1 MIRTLFLLLVLLPVL
16 FTAGCTSNSSFDAR
30 YARSQQALYEGDY
43 ESASRSIRELL
54 KDSGESV
61 EVLSLALEHALV
73 TEDIRRALELI
84 DRLILVD
91 QDSWYRY
98 YGVKALMLLEAGQKE
113 SAVQLYRERHEHN
126 PYDLENGLILIGL
139 LREQGRAQEAGTV
152 ARTLYTYH
160 PDSQEVLEILADVSV
175 QESAGWSEVLDYEKT
190 LR

>member
-1 MIRTLFLLLVLLPVL
+1 MVRIGILLLSLLPVL
-16 FTAGCTSNSSFDAR
+16 IGTGCASSSVYEEHYGDA
-30 YARSQQALYEGDY
+30 QQALYEGDY

-54 KDSGESV
+54 KESGESV

-73 TEDIRRALELI
+73 TEDIRRGLELI

-98 YGVKALMLLEAGQKE
+98 YGIKALLLLEAGRRE
-113 SAVQLYRERHEHN
+113 SALQLYRERHEHN
-126 PYDLENGLILIGL
+126 PYDLENGLILIRV
-139 LREQGRAQEAGTV
+139 LREQGRAQEAVTV

-160 PDSQEVLEILADVSV
+160 PDSLEVLEILADASV
-175 QESAGWSEVLDYEKT
+175 QDSAGWSEVLDYEKT